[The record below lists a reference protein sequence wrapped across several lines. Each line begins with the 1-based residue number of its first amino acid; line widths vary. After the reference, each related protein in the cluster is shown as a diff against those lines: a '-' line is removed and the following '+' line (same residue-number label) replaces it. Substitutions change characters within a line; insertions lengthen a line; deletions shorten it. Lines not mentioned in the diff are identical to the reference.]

1 VIETIMHELI
11 HGSLRKETAV
21 FTIMGF
27 VPYPCH
33 SISLFPQS
41 FGTSFPYSMI
51 SIVFLPFHQRCNSIH
66 TCIEVSTSHT
76 ALKPNQVCRHL
87 FEVLFV
93 SHSTQYGLTGAYVL
107 SNSSH
112 TIRTAHNTFETVFKE
127 LE

>member
-41 FGTSFPYSMI
+41 FDTSFSVLYDFNTLS
-51 SIVFLPFHQRCNSIH
+51 PFS
-66 TCIEVSTSHT
+66 STLQFDPHMHRSVYESYRT
-76 ALKPNQVCRHL
+76 KTQ
-87 FEVLFV
+87 
-93 SHSTQYGLTGAYVL
+93 SGMSTPL
-107 SNSSH
+107 
-112 TIRTAHNTFETVFKE
+112 
-127 LE
+127 